1 MVAIAATSF
10 STMAQK
16 PTAILEYFSY
26 SSSVG
31 EALCEQVRNSV
42 MGSINNVNR
51 VVLKDASAESSLQ
64 LEASRRTSESALGSA
79 DRLAQMVSTGNEY
92 IIGGHVASCAV
103 TTSKSSDGS
112 ISYSASLAYSLKVIK
127 AADGSV
133 VASKDFTYDGFKGG
147 IGSTKDEAIAAVLK
161 NTRTSME
168 QFINENFKLKA
179 VVVDDDYEKNKKNE
193 MTACYVTLGSN
204 AGIEK
209 GQMLDVAVVK
219 MVAGQETEKVI
230 GSLKVTEVV
239 AGDLAKCKV
248 EKGGEEMMK
257 KMDEYKSMKVDNPEN
272 ARPLIV
278 ITRAK
283 KGMGKF
289 GSMLKDNLL

>member
-16 PTAILEYFSY
+16 PTAILEYFTCAN
-26 SSSVG
+26 SV
-31 EALCEQVRNSV
+31 EETLCEQVRNSV
-42 MGSINNVNR
+42 MGSINKVNR

-64 LEASRRTSESALGSA
+64 LEASRRTSESALGSS
-79 DRLAQMVSTGNEY
+79 DRMAQMVSTGNEY

-103 TTSKSSDGS
+103 TSSKSNDGS
-112 ISYSASLAYSLKVIK
+112 ISYSASLTYSLKVIK
-127 AADGSV
+127 TADGSV
-133 VASKDFTYDGFKGG
+133 VASKDFTYDGLKGG

-179 VVVDDDYEKNKKNE
+179 TVVDSDFETKKNE
-193 MTACYVTLGSN
+193 MTTCYVTLGSD

-209 GQMLDVAVVK
+209 GQMLDVAVIT
-219 MVAGQETEKVI
+219 MVANRETEKVI

-248 EKGGEEMMK
+248 EKGGEEIL
-257 KMDEYKSMKVDNPEN
+257 KSMKEYQTMLTDDPSH
-272 ARPLIV
+272 ARELIV
-278 ITRAK
+278 ITRGK